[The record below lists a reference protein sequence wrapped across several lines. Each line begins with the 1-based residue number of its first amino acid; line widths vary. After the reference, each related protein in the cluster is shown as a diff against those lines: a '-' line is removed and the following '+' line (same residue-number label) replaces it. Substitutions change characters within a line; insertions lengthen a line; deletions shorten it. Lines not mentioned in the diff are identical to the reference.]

1 MTPFGE
7 RLREL
12 RQERRLTLAQMAEGL
27 GVTPAYL
34 SALER
39 GHRGRPNRRFV
50 HRVCQYLGI
59 IWDEAEA
66 LQRLADLSH
75 PRVTVNTANLNP
87 RATLLANRLS
97 ERIAE
102 LPPERV
108 EALLRLL
115 EEDQIKS
122 RGG

>member
-7 RLREL
+7 KLREL
-12 RQERRLTLAQMAEGL
+12 RQARGLTLAQMAEGL
-27 GVTPAYL
+27 GVTSAYL

-39 GHRGRPNRRFV
+39 GHRGRPSRRFV

-66 LQRLADLSH
+66 LHRLADLSH
-75 PRVTVNTANLNP
+75 PRVVVDTANLDP
-87 RATLLANRLS
+87 RATLFANRLA
-97 ERIAE
+97 EQIAE
-102 LPPERV
+102 LPPEKV

-115 EEDQIKS
+115 EEE
-122 RGG
+122 